1 MSDIDS
7 VRDIWNVLKEYIPV
21 KEKQEAADHLISLLV
36 DMDFP
41 DSEFQSLVRSD
52 RYLEEAAQEY
62 LDDDEDDDEDGDQD
76 GNW

>member
-1 MSDIDS
+1 MSDIEA
-7 VRDIWNVLKEYIPV
+7 VREIWNVLKEYIPV

-62 LDDDEDDDEDGDQD
+62 LDEDIDEDDDEEQ
-76 GNW
+76 W

>member
-1 MSDIDS
+1 MTDIES
-7 VRDIWNVLKEYIPV
+7 VREIWSVLKEYIPA
-21 KEKQEAADHLISLLV
+21 KEKQEAADHLIPLIV

-62 LDDDEDDDEDGDQD
+62 LDDDWEDDDAIDE
-76 GNW
+76 W

>member
-1 MSDIDS
+1 MTDIES
-7 VRDIWNVLKEYIPV
+7 VREIWNVLKEYISV
-21 KEKQEAADHLISLLV
+21 KEKQEAADHLIPLLV

-62 LDDDEDDDEDGDQD
+62 LEDEDEDDEIEE
-76 GNW
+76 W

>member
-7 VRDIWNVLKEYIPV
+7 VREIWNVLKEYIPI

-36 DMDFP
+36 DMDFL
-41 DSEFQSLVRSD
+41 DSEFQSLVKSD

-62 LDDDEDDDEDGDQD
+62 LEEEDDEDDEDEQD

>member
-41 DSEFQSLVRSD
+41 DSEFQSLVKSD

-62 LDDDEDDDEDGDQD
+62 LDEDDDDYDNEDDEQ
-76 GNW
+76 W

>member
-1 MSDIDS
+1 MSDVDS
-7 VRDIWNVLKEYIPV
+7 VREIWNVLKEYIPV

-62 LDDDEDDDEDGDQD
+62 LEEDEDEDEDNDEQ
-76 GNW
+76 W

>member
-7 VRDIWNVLKEYIPV
+7 VREIWNVLKEYIPV

-62 LDDDEDDDEDGDQD
+62 LEDEDDDGDNDEDEQ
-76 GNW
+76 W

>member
-7 VRDIWNVLKEYIPV
+7 VRGIWNVLKEYIPA

-41 DSEFQSLVRSD
+41 DSDFQSLVRSD
-52 RYLEEAAQEY
+52 RHLEDAAQDYLEDEDE
-62 LDDDEDDDEDGDQD
+62 DEDDCEE
-76 GNW
+76 W

>member
-1 MSDIDS
+1 MTDIES
-7 VRDIWNVLKEYIPV
+7 VREIWSVLKEYIPA
-21 KEKQEAADHLISLLV
+21 KEKQEAADHLSPLIV

-62 LDDDEDDDEDGDQD
+62 LDDDWEDDDAIDE
-76 GNW
+76 W

>member
-1 MSDIDS
+1 MSDVDS
-7 VRDIWNVLKEYIPV
+7 VRDIWNVLKEYIPQ

-62 LDDDEDDDEDGDQD
+62 LEEDEDEDEDNDEQ
-76 GNW
+76 W

>member
-7 VRDIWNVLKEYIPV
+7 VREIWSVLKEYIPS

-52 RYLEEAAQEY
+52 HYLEEAAQEY
-62 LDDDEDDDEDGDQD
+62 LEEDTDDEEEEQ
-76 GNW
+76 W